1 MDYNYFFVCRI
12 RISESGVGILPL
24 NSIGLPRG
32 SIVDGNKYG
41 NQNFMQGPPRP
52 MPPPVM
58 KPNDLPKMNTI
69 QVYIMMVKQNVT

>member
-1 MDYNYFFVCRI
+1 M
-12 RISESGVGILPL
+12 PL

-32 SIVDGNKYG
+32 SIIINDGNKYG

-58 KPNDLPKMNTI
+58 KANDLPKMNTI
-69 QVYIMMVKQNVT
+69 QVYIMMIKQNVK